1 MEQNLWSAFFIAGG
15 IMNIDMG
22 IANRAFMKAGEE
34 PITDNDVKTNS
45 TRWRTIKEI
54 YHATILETL
63 SNTEWTSQKKRA
75 KLEEDFEPAA
85 PAPTEE
91 TFQEKAY
98 YYRENDRF
106 IRAANFEYDKI
117 YFEKSENFTDYGMK
131 YCLPVDCAKP
141 VALTDGGIFIVE
153 GRYLYTDSG
162 DAALLYVSDGF
173 TGGRKYITADP
184 QPTIENF
191 KDKTYYML
199 KDDEYVKAIQY
210 EMDCVYFVEIEEDYP
225 EYEEPVNDPLLFEYL
240 ETRLAAKLALKITGN
255 LQLYTTLYRESQLM
269 ENRAIKSTVSQSK
282 NRDKGHEYWG
292 EILGLGEI
300 D

>member
-1 MEQNLWSAFFIAGG
+1 MEQYLWSAFFIAGG

-34 PITDNDVKTNS
+34 PITENDIKTNS

-75 KLEEDFEPAA
+75 KLEEDYELAL
-85 PAPTEE
+85 PAPTAE
-91 TFQEKAY
+91 TFRNGFFYLEDGRY
-98 YYRENDRF
+98 V
-106 IRAANFEYDKI
+106 RAEFFESDKI
-117 YFEKSENFTDYGMK
+117 YFEKSENFTDYGIK

-141 VALTDGGIFIVE
+141 VALTDGGVFIVE

-173 TGGRKYITADP
+173 TGERKYITADP
-184 QPTIENF
+184 QPTSESF
-191 KDKTYYML
+191 KDKTYFIN

-210 EMDCVYFVEIEEDYP
+210 EMDLVYFEEIEEDYP
-225 EYEEPVNDPLLFEYL
+225 EYEEPVKDPLLFEYL

-292 EILGLGEI
+292 DILGLGEI
-300 D
+300 